1 MLAQREWH
9 RKGYVMIRKM
19 MLVGALLGAAFS
31 AGCVTQNGTTDEGWK
46 QISQGVGQ
54 VIGQTKADA
63 QVAAASEK
71 VAKYCGT
78 LQAVAVGATIFSPE
92 KVRSAALK
100 AEAVVSTV
108 CASPPTDVASALR
121 VLADAYVSARN
132 AGAVPA
138 TAPPPP
144 AGATTA
150 PTV

>member
-1 MLAQREWH
+1 
-9 RKGYVMIRKM
+9 MIRKM
-19 MLVGALLGAAFS
+19 MLVGALLGAVLS
-31 AGCVTQNGTTDEGWK
+31 AGCVQTGTTDKAWG
-46 QISQGVGQ
+46 QIAAGVGT

>member
-1 MLAQREWH
+1 
-9 RKGYVMIRKM
+9 MIMKRI
-19 MLVGALLGAAFS
+19 ALLGAVLAAGLL
-31 AGCVTQNGTTDEGWK
+31 AGCVQTGTTDAGWK

-78 LQAVAVGATIFSPE
+78 LQAVAVGASIFSPE

-121 VLADAYVSARN
+121 VLANAYVSARN

>member
-1 MLAQREWH
+1 
-9 RKGYVMIRKM
+9 MIMKRM
-19 MLVGALLGAAFS
+19 ALLGAVLAAGLL
-31 AGCVTQNGTTDEGWK
+31 AGCVQTGTTDKAWG
-46 QISQGVGQ
+46 QIATGVGT

-71 VAKYCGT
+71 ISKYCGT

-108 CASPPTDVASALR
+108 CAAPPTDVASALR

-138 TAPPPP
+138 SAPPPP